1 MAVAAREIILCGGVI
16 NSPQLL
22 MLSGL
27 GDPDH
32 LKSNGIAI
40 NAALPGVGA
49 NLQDHISASAAYQR
63 KDPGPLHHAMRADR
77 IVRELGNAYFRGR
90 GIATD
95 LPAAGMAFLK
105 SDSSDLLPEVQ
116 LICVA
121 APMTAHPYLLPF
133 RKAYDDGF
141 AIRAAVLRPESRGSV
156 RLASN
161 DPAAAPIIV
170 QNFLARQRDLDRLRA
185 GLRIAR
191 HVGSQEPLR
200 PYVGKELSP
209 RSDAAADLDQHIQ
222 ATGISVHHPIGTCK
236 MGTAQDDMAV
246 VDDTFRVRGVEAL
259 RVVDASTMPDLVG
272 GNINAAVIM
281 MAEKAADMIRGRDNA
296 LSAAAPV

>member
-1 MAVAAREIILCGGVI
+1 
-16 NSPQLL
+16 
-22 MLSGL
+22 
-27 GDPDH
+27 
-32 LKSNGIAI
+32 
-40 NAALPGVGA
+40 
-49 NLQDHISASAAYQR
+49 
-63 KDPGPLHHAMRADR
+63 
-77 IVRELGNAYFRGR
+77 
-90 GIATD
+90 
-95 LPAAGMAFLK
+95 MAFLK